1 MSSSHSCQ
9 SKLSRVIMSPLI
21 CTSYRIIHANC
32 IPNGFKILK
41 VPFYNFF
48 CSVISVVNLLHL
60 DKGHKVVL
68 FFKVP
73 DFVGCSKKTE
83 EKGEQV
89 IKKKKQSVISTSKE
103 TGRYLGKTI
112 QFFPHSEYFF
122 PLFDYNLIR
131 CLLCMTQQK
140 WAGAGAER

>member
-9 SKLSRVIMSPLI
+9 SKLSKVIISPLI
-21 CTSYRIIHANC
+21 CTPYRIIHANC

-41 VPFYNFF
+41 APFYNFF

-73 DFVGCSKKTE
+73 DFVGCSKKKE

-89 IKKKKQSVISTSKE
+89 IKKKQSTISTSKE
-103 TGRYLGKTI
+103 PGRYVGETI
-112 QFFPHSEYFF
+112 QFFRLP
-122 PLFDYNLIR
+122 
-131 CLLCMTQQK
+131 
-140 WAGAGAER
+140 W